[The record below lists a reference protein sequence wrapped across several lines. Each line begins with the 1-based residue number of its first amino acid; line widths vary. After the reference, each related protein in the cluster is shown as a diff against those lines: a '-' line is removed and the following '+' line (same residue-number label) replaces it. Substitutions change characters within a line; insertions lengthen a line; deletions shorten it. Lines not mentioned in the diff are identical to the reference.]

1 VNIPKPIIIN
11 WLSVMY
17 DAPITTITDIKMLKK
32 KTIALTKKIDI
43 VDMIINPFTSLLFQ
57 IILCKE
63 LIIVK

>member
-1 VNIPKPIIIN
+1 
-11 WLSVMY
+11 MY